1 MRGELFEKSFPPPHF
16 QKLFR
21 YGRKKG
27 NFLQKT
33 TMRKNFKHFAI
44 GEEIRSA
51 AGGYIVQKEAVTKI
65 GEKEILYYIASA
77 FFDTSCCGA
86 GGCGY
91 AIVVGYVANYR
102 FNRDKNGTLLTEIE
116 TIESENE
123 KEKIKKILLDKEKLD
138 QVVFLG

>member
-1 MRGELFEKSFPPPHF
+1 LKKVSPHPTF
-16 QKLFR
+16 KNFSVTEE
-21 YGRKKG
+21 KKG
-27 NFLQKT
+27 IFYNKT

-51 AGGYIVQKEAVTKI
+51 AGGYIVQKEALTKI

-91 AIVVGYVANYR
+91 AIVVGYVADHQ
-102 FNRDKNGTLLTEIE
+102 FKQDKNGTLLTEVE

-138 QVVFLG
+138 QVVFL